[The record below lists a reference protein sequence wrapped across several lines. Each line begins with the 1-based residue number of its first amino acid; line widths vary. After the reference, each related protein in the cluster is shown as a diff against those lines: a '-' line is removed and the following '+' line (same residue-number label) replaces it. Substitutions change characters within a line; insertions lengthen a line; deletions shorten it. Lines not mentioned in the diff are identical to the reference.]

1 VSRAI
6 QQREANISV
15 NIFIERQKTIFPK
28 ISNKMRLP
36 NSGIA
41 NYILRRDCSVEN
53 KPQMPDQ
60 PTPNQEQSPPSPE
73 QGNAPSG
80 QDYSR
85 MSTQPI
91 SNPGQS
97 SPSPERGNVPSG
109 QDYSQMPPNQS
120 DQQVLPLPNQG
131 PVSDSQATGLPRVSC
146 RGRGLTTMLLGVIL
160 AVGGIVLS
168 VISYSSASSAIN
180 NGGTGNYIIFTG
192 PIVIGTICASVGFFR
207 WILRR

>member
-1 VSRAI
+1 
-6 QQREANISV
+6 
-15 NIFIERQKTIFPK
+15 
-28 ISNKMRLP
+28 M
-36 NSGIA
+36 
-41 NYILRRDCSVEN
+41 EN
-53 KPQMPDQ
+53 KPQIPSQ
-60 PTPNQEQSPPSPE
+60 PIVNPGQSLPSSGQGNAPSGQNYSQMLTQPIVNPGQSPPSSE

-80 QDYSR
+80 Q
-85 MSTQPI
+85 
-91 SNPGQS
+91 N
-97 SPSPERGNVPSG
+97 
-109 QDYSQMPPNQS
+109 YSQMPPNQS
-120 DQQVLPLPNQG
+120 DQQVSPLPNQG
-131 PVSDSQATGLPRVSC
+131 PVSDLQATGLSRVSR

>member
-1 VSRAI
+1 
-6 QQREANISV
+6 
-15 NIFIERQKTIFPK
+15 
-28 ISNKMRLP
+28 M
-36 NSGIA
+36 
-41 NYILRRDCSVEN
+41 EN
-53 KPQMPDQ
+53 KPQIPSQ
-60 PTPNQEQSPPSPE
+60 PIPNQEQSLPSSE
-73 QGNAPSG
+73 QENA
-80 QDYSR
+80 
-85 MSTQPI
+85 
-91 SNPGQS
+91 
-97 SPSPERGNVPSG
+97 PSG

-120 DQQVLPLPNQG
+120 DQQVSPLPNQG
-131 PVSDSQATGLPRVSC
+131 PVSDFQATGLPRVSR